1 MATDVSGT
9 IHIIAE
15 VMGEAGSP
23 IAGTGAVAKSVEKR
37 KQERLKIN
45 VLGMAFDVKQIVKYL
60 TIGGLIANSQFL
72 NTMTQYLF
80 YLLGIL
86 GDVVLRP
93 LLPGL
98 LWTMG
103 EILEFLTYIN
113 LILEGEK
120 SFSDVW
126 GDWTGFWKTQWEEG
140 GLLGILKDTFK
151 LGAGLTVFAT
161 LIGGLVAGPAGASLV
176 LNTFLGWSGGKF
188 ALSVIAN
195 VVGIKKAP
203 KLSEAR
209 KGMKAAKTA
218 RFIKQK
224 ALKLGSFIGRVVP
237 IGKVLVTAGVIL
249 SAFALDTIAK
259 PDWNAIMTDIKDKF
273 FSVVT
278 VTWTSLLNVLGIMG
292 VATVL
297 SVLDLIEVI
306 TFGQI
311 TAQEASDWLL
321 SDRNP
326 LNAVPTLKEALDEVS
341 GTYDDIS
348 SSEVTHVTG
357 RFLDKFFN
365 GSITIGK
372 DFMNIITDPLE
383 SLGRKK

>member
-23 IAGTGAVAKSVEKR
+23 IAGTGAVANGSEKR
-37 KQERLKIN
+37 KQERLKIS
-45 VLGMAFDVKQIVKYL
+45 VLGMAFDVRQVVKYL
-60 TIGGLIANSQFL
+60 TIGGLISNSQFL
-72 NTMTQYLF
+72 GTMTQYLF

-93 LLPGL
+93 ILPLL

-103 EILEFLTYIN
+103 QMLTFLTYIGL
-113 LILEGEK
+113 LIEGEK

-151 LGAGLTVFAT
+151 LGAGLTVFGT
-161 LIGGLVAGPAGASLV
+161 IIGGLVAGPAGASFV
-176 LNTFLGWSGGKF
+176 LSSVLSWSGGKF
-188 ALSVIAN
+188 GLDVISN

-209 KGMKAAKTA
+209 KGTKAARTA
-218 RFIKQK
+218 RYIKQK

-237 IGKVLVTAGVIL
+237 IGKALVTVGVLL
-249 SAFALDTIAK
+249 SAFALNTIAQ
-259 PDWNAIMTDIKDKF
+259 PNWGELMTDIKNKF

-278 VTWTSLLNVLGIMG
+278 LTWTSVLNVLGIIA
-292 VATVL
+292 VTTTL
-297 SVLDLIEVI
+297 SLLDLIEFI
-306 TFGQI
+306 TFGAL
-311 TAQEASDWLL
+311 TAEEVSEWLL
-321 SDRNP
+321 SPYNP
-326 LNAVPTLKEALDEVS
+326 LNVVADWAKESLDEVS
-341 GTYDDIS
+341 DKYDDIS

-365 GSITIGK
+365 GSITVGK
-372 DFMNIITDPLE
+372 DFMNVVTDPLE
-383 SLGRKK
+383 NLNR

>member
-23 IAGTGAVAKSVEKR
+23 IAGTGAAAFAEKR

-98 LWTMG
+98 LWTM
-103 EILEFLTYIN
+103 EQMIKFLTYIN
-113 LILEGEK
+113 LLIEGEK

-151 LGAGLTVFAT
+151 LGAGLTVFST
-161 LIGGLVAGPAGASLV
+161 LIGGLVAGPAGASWV
-176 LNTFLGWSGGKF
+176 LSGIFKWSGGSF
-188 ALSVIAN
+188 ALSVLAN
-195 VVGIKKAP
+195 VVGIKKVP

-209 KGMKAAKTA
+209 KGTRAARTA
-218 RFIKQK
+218 RFIKQN

-237 IGKVLVTAGVIL
+237 IGKVLVAAAAIL

-259 PDWNAIMTDIKDKF
+259 PDWSAIMADIKDQF

-297 SVLDLIEVI
+297 SVLDLIEII
-306 TFGQI
+306 TFGKI

-321 SDRNP
+321 SDSNP

-365 GSITIGK
+365 GSITIAK
-372 DFMNIITDPLE
+372 DFMDIITTPLE
-383 SLGRKK
+383 SFWRRK